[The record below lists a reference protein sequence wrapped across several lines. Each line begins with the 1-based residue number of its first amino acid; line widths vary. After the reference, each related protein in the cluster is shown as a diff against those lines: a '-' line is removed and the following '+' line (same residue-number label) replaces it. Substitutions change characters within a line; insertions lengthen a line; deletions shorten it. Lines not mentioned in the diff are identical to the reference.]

1 MQGPPLQLR
10 VYAVV
15 DRMQPQYASMM
26 ATLMTGNV
34 PSQGNSSLFV
44 EVAPGNL
51 VYKAVDIA
59 LKSADV
65 ELGLQ
70 LVERVFGVFEIHGT
84 QGAVRAAGS
93 AMLEAFN
100 LNEGDR
106 LKPTIVSS
114 QIITNVDPQQ
124 SAAINQQRRGSM
136 LVAGQSLLVI
146 ETSPAGY
153 ATYAA
158 NEIEKSADIN
168 IVMIQSIGAAGRVLA
183 AGTQSQVA
191 GALEA
196 VETAFAGLSGREA
209 PAGPG
214 GPG

>member
-1 MQGPPLQLR
+1 MNNPPLQLR

-34 PSQGNSSLFV
+34 PAQGMSSLFV
-44 EVAPGNL
+44 EVAPGNA

-70 LVERVFGVFEIHGT
+70 LVERVFGLFEIHGT
-84 QGAVRAAGS
+84 QDAVSAAGQ

-106 LKPTIVSS
+106 LKPQIVSS
-114 QIITNVDPQQ
+114 QVITNMDPQQ
-124 SAAINQQRRGSM
+124 AAAINQQRRGSM

-146 ETSPAGY
+146 EVVPAGY
-153 ATYAA
+153 ATLAA
-158 NEIEKSADIN
+158 NEVEKGADVN
-168 IVMIQSIGAAGRVLA
+168 IIMVNSIGAAGRVLA
-183 AGTQSQVA
+183 AGSQSQVE
-191 GALEA
+191 GALDA
-196 VETAFAGLSGREA
+196 VRAVFANTSGREA
-209 PAGPG
+209 PPGPG